1 MHGVSRAATGWI
13 GPRRALRLREP
24 AVGYLFVAPAL
35 VLLLAVLVYP
45 ALTTLRLSVT
55 LPGGQLGVQHYGQL
69 LSDPLF
75 WQVVRQTAAF
85 VVASVSAHLLLGLG
99 AALAV
104 AGTVPARGLFRV
116 VALLPWVVPDV
127 VAGIVWKWILNPL
140 YGVLND
146 LLMAGRLVDQPLEWL
161 THPSLAPLSLIL
173 ANVWRGF
180 PFVMVILLA
189 GLQSIPQDL
198 YEAASLDGA
207 GSWARFRFV
216 TLPGLRKVLVVALAL
231 DTIWEVR
238 RFGLV
243 QAMTGGGPGTLT
255 EVLST
260 QVFKQYFQFYRFEY
274 ASAMAVAMTVLLL
287 AVSLPYVR
295 MIMQEE

>member
-1 MHGVSRAATGWI
+1 MPDASRAAAWD
-13 GPRRALRLREP
+13 GPRRGFRIREP
-24 AVGYLFVAPAL
+24 AVGYLFVAPAVGLL
-35 VLLLAVLVYP
+35 VAVLVYP
-45 ALTTLRLSVT
+45 ALTTLRLSFSV
-55 LPGGQLGVQHYGQL
+55 PGGLGARHYIQL

-75 WQVVRQTAAF
+75 WQVVRQTAVF
-85 VVASVSAHLLLGLG
+85 VVASVGAHLLLGLG

-104 AGTVPARGLFRV
+104 AGPIPARGLFRV

-146 LLMAGRLVDQPLEWL
+146 LLLAAGLIAQPLEWL
-161 THPSLAPLSLIL
+161 TRPGLAPLSVIL

-189 GLQSIPQDL
+189 GLQAIPQDL

-207 GSWARFRFV
+207 GPWARFRFV

-260 QVFKQYFQFYRFEY
+260 QVFKQYFHFYRFEY

>member
-1 MHGVSRAATGWI
+1 MHGVSRAAAGWW
-13 GPRRALRLREP
+13 GPRRGFRWREP
-24 AVGYLFVAPAL
+24 AVGYLFVAPA
-35 VLLLAVLVYP
+35 VLLLAAVLVYP
-45 ALTTLRLSVT
+45 ALTTVRLSVT
-55 LPGGQLGVQHYGQL
+55 GPGGLSLQQYGRL
-69 LSDPLF
+69 FTDPLF
-75 WQVVRQTAAF
+75 WQVVRQTAVF
-85 VVASVSAHLLLGLG
+85 VAASVAAHVLLGLG

-104 AGTVPARGLFRV
+104 AAAVPARGLFRV

-146 LLMAGRLVDQPLEWL
+146 LLMAARLVPQPLEWL
-161 THPSLAPLSLIL
+161 THPSLAPLSIIL

-189 GLQSIPQDL
+189 GLQAIPQDL

-207 GSWARFRFV
+207 GPWARFRFV

-274 ASAMAVAMTVLLL
+274 ASAMAVAMTALLL
-287 AVSLPYVR
+287 MVSLPYVR

>member
-1 MHGVSRAATGWI
+1 LHGVSRAAAGWW
-13 GPRRALRLREP
+13 GPRRGFRWREP
-24 AVGYLFVAPAL
+24 AVGYLFVAPA
-35 VLLLAVLVYP
+35 VLLLAAVLVYP

-55 LPGGQLGVQHYGQL
+55 GPGGLSLQQYGRL
-69 LSDPLF
+69 FTDPLF
-75 WQVVRQTAAF
+75 WQVVRQTAVF
-85 VVASVSAHLLLGLG
+85 VAASVAAHVLLGLG

-104 AGTVPARGLFRV
+104 AAAVPARGLFRV

-146 LLMAGRLVDQPLEWL
+146 LLMAARLVPQPLEWL
-161 THPSLAPLSLIL
+161 THPSLAPLSIIL

-189 GLQSIPQDL
+189 GLQAIPQDL

-207 GSWARFRFV
+207 GPWARFRFV

-274 ASAMAVAMTVLLL
+274 ASAMAVAMTALLL
-287 AVSLPYVR
+287 MVSLPYVR

>member
-1 MHGVSRAATGWI
+1 MHGASRAAAGWI
-13 GPRRALRLREP
+13 GPRRGFRVREP
-24 AVGYLFVAPAL
+24 AVGYLFVAPAVALL
-35 VLLLAVLVYP
+35 VAVLVYP

-55 LPGGQLGVQHYGQL
+55 VEGGGLGLRHYGQL
-69 LSDPLF
+69 VADPLF
-75 WQVVRQTAAF
+75 WQVVRQTAVF
-85 VVASVSAHLLLGLG
+85 VVASVAAHLLLGLG

-104 AGTVPARGLFRV
+104 AAAVPARGAFRV

-146 LLMAGRLVDQPLEWL
+146 LLMAAKLIPQPLEWL
-161 THPSLAPLSLIL
+161 THPSLAPLSVIL

-189 GLQSIPQDL
+189 GLQAIPQDL

-207 GSWARFRFV
+207 GPWARFRFV

-274 ASAMAVAMTVLLL
+274 ASAMAVAMTTLLL
-287 AVSLPYVR
+287 VVSLPYVR
-295 MIMQEE
+295 MIMREE

>member
-1 MHGVSRAATGWI
+1 M
-13 GPRRALRLREP
+13 
-24 AVGYLFVAPAL
+24 GYLFVAPA
-35 VLLLAVLVYP
+35 VSVLLAVLVYP

-55 LPGGQLGVQHYGQL
+55 LPGGRVGVGQYVEL
-69 LSDPLF
+69 FADPLF
-75 WQVVRQTAAF
+75 RQVVWQTAVF
-85 VVASVSAHLLLGLG
+85 VAGSVTAHVLLGLPV
-99 AALAV
+99 ALAI
-104 AGTVPARGLFRV
+104 AGTVPARGAFRV

-146 LLMAGRLVDQPLEWL
+146 LLMAAHFIAQPWEWL
-161 THPSLAPLSLIL
+161 THPTLAPLSVLL

-189 GLQSIPQDL
+189 GLQSIPQEL

-207 GSWARFRFV
+207 GSWARFRAV
-216 TLPGLRKVLVVALAL
+216 TLPGLRKVLVVAVAL

-243 QAMTGGGPGTLT
+243 QAMTGGGPGTVT

-274 ASAMAVAMTVLLL
+274 ASAMAVAMTALLL
-287 AVSLPYVR
+287 LVSLPYVR
-295 MIMQEE
+295 MIMREE